1 MNKLHEKS
9 LCCQAKI
16 YKIGGKRKQCSRCK
30 KIWTNWKSKRG
41 RKIKRTN
48 SQLLERVLNK
58 GERTTH
64 IAARSKSI
72 SRSGLCHRLNK
83 TILKTKRTNKYPP
96 GWLIILAD
104 GIRFF
109 LEHKYWTLYVIAVRS
124 TNGGKAYF
132 LDPVLLSG
140 KESLMSW
147 KIVFESIPKE
157 IRNRVLAIVSDGF
170 RGVDRTARKYGWICQ
185 RCHFHLLAQLQVRLG
200 FWKNMPDHPIRKE
213 IYETV
218 GKLLKTINNESK
230 YSLELYELINSPHC
244 PYYYRRLGN
253 ELLRRLTEFR
263 NYVNYPELNLPNTT
277 NCMESFNNIIRDRCK
292 YQRTSKSL
300 QLRSVAL
307 TRTKFSVTCN
317 NKKMINFTHN

>member
-16 YKIGGKRKQCSRCK
+16 HKIGGKRKRCSNCK
-30 KIWTNWKSKRG
+30 KTWTNWKSKRG
-41 RKIKRTN
+41 RKAKRVN
-48 SQLLERVLNK
+48 PELLKRVLDR

-64 IAARSKSI
+64 IALRSKSI

-83 TILKTKRTNKYPP
+83 TILKTKRTNRYPQ
-96 GWLIILAD
+96 GWLIVLAD

-132 LDPVLLSG
+132 LDPVLLPG
-140 KESLMSW
+140 KESLMGW
-147 KIVFESIPKE
+147 KTVFESITEE
-157 IRNRVLAIVSDGF
+157 IRNRVLAIISDGF
-170 RGVDRTARKYGWICQ
+170 RGVDGMARKYSWICQ

-200 FWKNMPDHPIRKE
+200 FWKNMPDHPIRKK

-218 GKLLKTINNESK
+218 CELLKTVNNESE
-230 YSLELYELINSPHC
+230 YSLKLYELINSPRC

-263 NYVNYPELNLPNTT
+263 NYINHPELNLPNTT
-277 NCMESFNNIIRDRCK
+277 NCVESFNNIIRDRCK

-300 QLRSVAL
+300 RLRSVAL
-307 TRTKFSVTCN
+307 TRTKFSIACN
-317 NKKMINFTHN
+317 HKKITNFTHN